1 MIRSCVHSKVGVSVV
16 DPKGELWPCCKYQR
30 DSDNPLP
37 TIFDVDTL
45 DKLHNNSPYE
55 KIKFDNISAEKIKV
69 LEEPNYTNIIKSA
82 VSNSD
87 AIVQGSQEI
96 PDEISEEIKN
106 TDVPALSYQ
115 EEDSFDSYLNFY
127 KDLISE
133 E

>member
-55 KIKFDNISAEKIKV
+55 KIKFDIENNIDINNNEFYVSLCFNKMIEDEYKVYVYDKVKTFCQWGTPEDLNDFFYYYKIF
-69 LEEPNYTNIIKSA
+69 S
-82 VSNSD
+82 
-87 AIVQGSQEI
+87 
-96 PDEISEEIKN
+96 
-106 TDVPALSYQ
+106 
-115 EEDSFDSYLNFY
+115 
-127 KDLISE
+127 
-133 E
+133 

>member
-55 KIKFDNISAEKIKV
+55 KIKFDKWRINNGQIWYGIKIF
-69 LEEPNYTNIIKSA
+69 TRI
-82 VSNSD
+82 
-87 AIVQGSQEI
+87 
-96 PDEISEEIKN
+96 
-106 TDVPALSYQ
+106 
-115 EEDSFDSYLNFY
+115 
-127 KDLISE
+127 
-133 E
+133 